1 MKELYVV
8 NCCRTAIGSFGG
20 ALKNTP
26 AVDLGAIVIKEAL
39 NRAGVKPE
47 QVDEVM
53 FGCILTA
60 GLGQNPARQAALKA
74 GVPIS
79 VPAYTVGM
87 VCGSGMKS
95 VIEGAR
101 AILTGDANIV
111 VAGGTENMS
120 AAPYALPDERWGAR
134 MGDKKVVD
142 TMIRDGLWDAYNNYH
157 MGTTAEN
164 ICDVWGITRQE
175 LDEFAAASQ
184 QKAEAARAQREK
196 ATQEADVIVKT
207 EIDKRRRELEAEAEA
222 EQIRRRAKGEADAI
236 LAKMQAEAQGAQE
249 ILVKQADGLRQI
261 VAAAGGDADHAVCLM
276 LADKMEELMRIQVDA
291 VKGIKIDKVTVWDG
305 GEQKDGKTA
314 TAGFV
319 SGLMKS
325 IPPMNEMFD
334 MAGMEL
340 PRFLGKNKEE
350 PAAPP
355 APAEESGAPAEES

>member
-1 MKELYVV
+1 MVV
-8 NCCRTAIGSFGG
+8 RDLFY
-20 ALKNTP
+20 NTP
-26 AVDLGAIVIKEAL
+26 ARLKFLKKDAAEGAACFAMVQRVALSHPEVSVKFLRDGKQELLTPGDGQVQSALYAVLGRDMAL
-39 NRAGVKPE
+39 GFTPVKGSGEDMSVSGFVSLPTCCRGTRGY
-47 QVDEVM
+47 QHFFVNGRYVKSRTM
-53 FGCILTA
+53 M
-60 GLGQNPARQAALKA
+60 AALEE
-74 GVPIS
+74 
-79 VPAYTVGM
+79 AY
-87 VCGSGMKS
+87 
-95 VIEGAR
+95 
-101 AILTGDANIV
+101 
-111 VAGGTENMS
+111 
-120 AAPYALPDERWGAR
+120 AAE
-134 MGDKKVVD
+134 
-142 TMIRDGLWDAYNNYH
+142 
-157 MGTTAEN
+157 
-164 ICDVWGITRQE
+164 
-175 LDEFAAASQ
+175 

-261 VAAAGGDADHAVCLM
+261 VAAAGGDADHAVRLM